1 MAATASPSRS
11 PLRSDGFDVLYFGAV
26 DWSHTWQR
34 PQQIASGLA
43 AQGRVVYVD
52 PIGLRRL
59 RLSDA
64 PRLVRR
70 LRGNGGLPAAIPE
83 GVSLI
88 PSHAAT
94 LAAGL
99 RAPSEWTARLVA
111 SAVRRALAEARVEHP
126 VIWAGTPSPA
136 VVAALDG
143 LPSRLLVYDCLD
155 AVTAFRPGQPEVEA
169 AEAALARRADVV
181 LATSPALEARMRRWN
196 PRTILVPNA
205 ADYDHFSQPV
215 AAAELPAELRALPR
229 PVIGYVG
236 EVAAWFDTGLVRR
249 LALRHPEW
257 SIVLVG
263 PVTAEAR
270 HALPDANIHLLGRRP
285 YSELP
290 RYLAGFDCCLIPFR
304 ASPLTAA
311 VSPVKLYEYL
321 AAGRPVVSTPLPS
334 VLPFGREVLIGADR
348 RFLEAVDEAVAGR
361 HDAVAAEARRRCAR
375 AHTWDHRVA
384 CILEALQAAE
394 ALDPGAEGA
403 EPARAAR

>member
-1 MAATASPSRS
+1 M
-11 PLRSDGFDVLYFGAV
+11 RSDGFDVVYFGAV

-34 PQQIASGLA
+34 PQQIASRLA
-43 AQGRVVYVD
+43 AQGRVIYVD

-70 LRGNGGLPAAIPE
+70 LRGSDGHLPVAIPD

-88 PSHAAT
+88 SGHAAT
-94 LAAGL
+94 LASGL
-99 RAPSEWTARLVA
+99 RAPSGWTARLIV
-111 SAVRRALAEARVEHP
+111 SAVHRALEEAHIDRP

-136 VVAALDG
+136 LVAALDR

-155 AVTAFRPGQPEVEA
+155 AVAAFRPGQPEVEA

-181 LATSPALEARMRRWN
+181 LATTRELEARMRRWST
-196 PRTILVPNA
+196 RTVLVPNA
-205 ADYDHFSQPV
+205 ADYEHFSRSIAP
-215 AAAELPAELRALPR
+215 AEIPDELRALPR
-229 PVIGYVG
+229 PVVGYVG
-236 EVAAWFDTGLVRR
+236 EVAEWFDTGLVRR
-249 LALRHPEW
+249 LALRHPDW

-270 HALPDANIHLLGRRP
+270 HALPDANIHVLGRRP

-321 AAGRPVVSTPLPS
+321 AAGKPVVSTPLPS
-334 VLPFGREVLIGADR
+334 VLPFRREVLVGADR

-375 AHTWDHRVA
+375 AHTWDHRLA
-384 CILEALQAAE
+384 SILGALHAAE
-394 ALDPGAEGA
+394 AADPGAEGA